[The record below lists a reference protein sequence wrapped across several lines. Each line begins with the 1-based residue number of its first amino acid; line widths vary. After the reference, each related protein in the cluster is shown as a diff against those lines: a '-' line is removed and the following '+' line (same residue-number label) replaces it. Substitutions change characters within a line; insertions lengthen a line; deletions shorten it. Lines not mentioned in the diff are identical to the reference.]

1 MEILRKCPCCQSEA
15 EFVDIPVSNSLLWQ
29 VSCRHCGLSTEMDE
43 DRILCLRQW
52 NRREREDH
60 LKVMLFIITA
70 GGTMLGV
77 TAFIIGILLGVYN
90 GFS

>member
-29 VSCRHCGLSTEMDE
+29 VSCRHCGLSSELDN
-43 DRILCLRQW
+43 DRIVCLRQW

-60 LKVMLFIITA
+60 LKVKLFFVTT
-70 GGTMLGV
+70 GGALLSVIGFVLGI
-77 TAFIIGILLGVYN
+77 ALGFN
-90 GFS
+90 GGFS